1 MTMNRIQLNA
11 GLSLPAKPRK
21 IPALVFWGS
30 LIFVYAS
37 NYCPEAYAAKGEYIY
52 EHQGEVYRYS
62 VLQTGE
68 NYTFTF
74 DKNPGEISEKLKA
87 GYHVFQSVFDDPSIE
102 TKHSQAYT
110 KERAKCFVFDSSFYT
125 YTACFLPN
133 EFSTDNRDRFWG
145 YVTQIPNWKWLV
157 TRNLLPA
164 ALAFGLFFYV
174 GTKRKI
180 S

>member
-1 MTMNRIQLNA
+1 MTMNRIYVQA

-21 IPALVFWGS
+21 ITVLVYLCH
-30 LIFVYAS
+30 LILVYAI
-37 NYCPEAYAAKGEYIY
+37 NYCPEARAAKDEYVY
-52 EHQGEVYRYS
+52 ENQGEVYRYS

-68 NYTFTF
+68 NYTFAF
-74 DKNPGEISEKLKA
+74 DNNPGEISEKLKA
-87 GYHVFQSVFDDPSIE
+87 GYHVLQSVFDDSSIE

-133 EFSTDNRDRFWG
+133 EFSTTNRERFWG
-145 YVTQIPNWKWLV
+145 YVSQIPNWKWLV

-164 ALAFGLFFYV
+164 VLAFGLFFYI

>member
-1 MTMNRIQLNA
+1 MTMNRIQSQT
-11 GLSLPAKPRK
+11 GLSLPVKPRK
-21 IPALVFWGS
+21 RTALVF
-30 LIFVYAS
+30 LCLLVFVSAT
-37 NYCPEAYAAKGEYIY
+37 NYCHEARAAKDEYVY
-52 EHQGEVYRYS
+52 EQQGEVYRYS

-68 NYTFTF
+68 NYSFSF

-87 GYHVFQSVFDDPSIE
+87 GYHVLQSVYDDSSIE

-133 EFSTDNRDRFWG
+133 EFSTNNRERFWG

-164 ALAFGLFFYV
+164 VLAFGLYFYI